1 MRKTITNV
9 HGNDN
14 IVISL
19 SSIES
24 KQRARSQLEEFAE
37 RNPSSGLHTMALLS
51 AGVRQSPED
60 EFYTNLTLGLVKFL
74 NSIQRITNITFNK
87 QQPSERTQIS
97 TWEQRHNVYLADDMR
112 RFYLSTDGFTLH
124 WSYQYSRNAEHHI
137 IFRSLFVTHVVFI
150 VCSQ

>member
-1 MRKTITNV
+1 
-9 HGNDN
+9 
-14 IVISL
+14 
-19 SSIES
+19 
-24 KQRARSQLEEFAE
+24 
-37 RNPSSGLHTMALLS
+37 MALLS

-74 NSIQRITNITFNK
+74 NSIQRITNITLNK

-124 WSYQYSRNAEHHI
+124 WSYQYSRNADQHI
-137 IFRSLFVTHVVFI
+137 VFRSIFVTHVVFL
-150 VCSQ
+150 VCSQWCATCRLHKFPTHTANNTAEGLFGHNFDEKLNCKSGVSHP